1 MAGRTSAQFRPAAT
15 TMPGT
20 KQCWECRKRR
30 LVCDFGRPSC
40 IKCRDRG
47 VQCPGYDHK
56 PLRWVAP
63 GETRSKKRK
72 AQQPSVGQS
81 AVTRIPRVDLKDA
94 GATDLIQAIDYYNR
108 VICPDLLATNKR
120 ACENPFF
127 APPAAAAHILPAIAE
142 MVVSTA
148 LGHRILQ
155 SSHCSTSDRVA
166 LATKLQHHRGLAI
179 RLMADVLATDGM
191 RTSDEMLACVL
202 VFLFAEI
209 QQSISS
215 SWRQHADAAW
225 TIINSRGGLGDLI
238 HSRALFCHLF
248 RYFTIIDVFGATTS
262 PPLHLGRARRQL
274 DVLPVLPTLYGDG
287 LQTCVPCPPELL
299 GHVILNNHFRA
310 DLRGLAGEQ
319 KKNHHLF
326 AAARATLQ
334 EICNFSVHKW
344 VDDTVLPSLLMDDA
358 EEPRRHAGL
367 DSSQTMARRWIWLAL
382 TSAFKSAMAIYCIE
396 AIFDGRT
403 FEAEDDD
410 RTCNALT
417 SFFDVRMFHKET
429 LRTNLQTVASDE
441 RGKLRKFTIWPLV
454 VLGVVTDPSDEAA
467 KRFITGELKW
477 ISANVGISSPLIA
490 TEVLGKI
497 WQTSRTRTD
506 KKDVRWDDL
515 FEKPYIFAL

>member
-1 MAGRTSAQFRPAAT
+1 
-15 TMPGT
+15 MPGA

-30 LVCDFGRPSC
+30 LVCDFERPAC

-72 AQQPSVGQS
+72 AQQSSV
-81 AVTRIPRVDLKDA
+81 D
-94 GATDLIQAIDYYNR
+94 NR
-108 VICPDLLATNKR
+108 VISPDLLATNKR
-120 ACENPFF
+120 ACDNPFF
-127 APPAAAAHILPAIAE
+127 VPPAAAAYILPAIAGI
-142 MVVSTA
+142 VVSTA

-155 SSHCSTSDRVA
+155 SRPCSTSDRVA

-215 SWRQHADAAW
+215 CWRQHVDAAW
-225 TIINSRGGLGDLI
+225 TIINSRGGLGDLMYS
-238 HSRALFCHLF
+238 HAQFCHLF

-262 PPLHLGRARRQL
+262 PPLDVGRARRQL
-274 DVLPVLPTLYGDG
+274 DVLPVVPTLYRDG

-299 GHVILNNHFRA
+299 GHVILVNYFRA
-310 DLRGLAGEQ
+310 QLCCPAASQ
-319 KKNHHLF
+319 KKNHLF
-326 AAARATLQ
+326 AAAAATLQ
-334 EICNFSVHKW
+334 KICDFSVHQW
-344 VDDTVLPSLLMDDA
+344 VDDTVLPSLLMDGA
-358 EEPRRHAGL
+358 EE
-367 DSSQTMARRWIWLAL
+367 ARRWIWLAL
-382 TSAFKSAMAIYCIE
+382 TSAFKSAIALYCISTL
-396 AIFDGRT
+396 FDGRT
-403 FEAEDDD
+403 YESGDDD
-410 RTCNALT
+410 TACNALT
-417 SFFDVRMFHKET
+417 SCSDIRMFHVET

-441 RGKLRKFTIWPLV
+441 RGQLRKFTIWLLV
-454 VLGVVTDPSDEAA
+454 VLGVVTDPSDETS

-477 ISANVGISSPLIA
+477 ISGHVGISSPLIA
-490 TEVLGKI
+490 IDVLEKI
-497 WQTSRTRTD
+497 WQTSGTRAD
-506 KKDVRWDDL
+506 KKSVGWDGL